1 MMGFVYLACLLAS
14 LGAMTLMD
22 ARWRLAFWR
31 APWPSAISI
40 AAGTGFFLIWDAAGI
55 VFGVFFRGDSTIT
68 TGILLAPEL
77 PLEEPVFLVFLCY
90 LTLVLVF
97 GTERLLERRDARTA
111 EGAGND
117 AGPATPAGRH
127 P

>member
-1 MMGFVYLACLLAS
+1 MTGLIYLACLLVS
-14 LGAMTLMD
+14 LGAMTLVD
-22 ARWRLAFWR
+22 ARWRLVFWR
-31 APWPSAISI
+31 APWASAIAI
-40 AAGTGFFLIWDAAGI
+40 GAGTAFFLAWDAAGI
-55 VFGVFFRGDSTIT
+55 VSGVFFRGASTIT

-97 GTERLLERRDARTA
+97 GTERVLERRAHRA
-111 EGAGND
+111 D
-117 AGPATPAGRH
+117 AGATPAAERH

>member
-22 ARWRLAFWR
+22 ARWRLVFWR
-31 APWPSAISI
+31 APWPSAIAV
-40 AAGTGFFLIWDAAGI
+40 AAGTVFFLIWDAAGI

-68 TGILLAPEL
+68 TGIVLAPEL

-97 GTERLLERRDARTA
+97 GTERLLERRAAHADV
-111 EGAGND
+111 GAVGD
-117 AGPATPAGRH
+117 AGPTTQAGRH